1 MMDIGALLEPE
12 IPRLRRYARAL
23 TGDASR
29 ADDLVEDCLCRA
41 VRTIDLFWSGTDLR
55 VWLFT
60 ILRDQLA
67 GSGRQAAHAM
77 RTTAIDDAAKAVSSR
92 KHRLPVPALTLETL
106 RRALAS
112 LPADLREVVL
122 LVGLEGFRYD
132 DVARIL
138 DVPVGTVRSRFSR
151 GHNTLRV
158 VMTGDEKACASV
170 AA

>member
-12 IPRLRRYARAL
+12 IPRLRRYARAQ
-23 TGDASR
+23 TGDARR

-60 ILRDQLA
+60 LLRDQLA
-67 GSGRQAAHAM
+67 GSGRQVAHAM
-77 RTTAIDDAAKAVSSR
+77 RATAIEDAAKAVSSP
-92 KHRLPVPALTLETL
+92 KHRFPALTLENL
-106 RRALAS
+106 RRALAG
-112 LPADLREVVL
+112 LPADQREVVL

-151 GHNTLRV
+151 GRNALHG
-158 VMTGDEKACASV
+158 VMTGDEKACSSV